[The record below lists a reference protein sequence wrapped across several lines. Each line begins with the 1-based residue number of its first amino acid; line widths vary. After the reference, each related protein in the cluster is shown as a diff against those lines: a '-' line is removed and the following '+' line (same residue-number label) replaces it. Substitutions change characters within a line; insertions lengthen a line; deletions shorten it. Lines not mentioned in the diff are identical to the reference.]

1 MALESLRITQVGARA
16 EVCLLGPGPG
26 NALGPALFRELPV
39 VFAQL
44 DADPAVR
51 AILLHA
57 SGEHFCFGLDLVE
70 MAGELTAVAGPA
82 GGRADVRAELLERI
96 QRMQAAVGAVETCR
110 KPVVAVVQGW
120 CIGGGVDLIAAC
132 DIRLAS
138 ADARFSVREV
148 KVGIVAD
155 LGSLQRLPRLIGESA
170 ARELA
175 LTGRDIAAER
185 AAAIGLVS
193 EVYSD
198 ATAAIAAGRDLV
210 DEISAN
216 PPLAVQGTK
225 QVLNAS
231 RDLSVPDG
239 LRHVAI
245 WNSAFLASQEIT
257 DALAAFAEKRGGHGD
272 KRRPALTEST
282 SDY

>member
-1 MALESLRITQVGARA
+1 MESLRLTREGARA

-26 NALGPALFRELPV
+26 NALGPALFRELPDA
-39 VFAQL
+39 FARL

-51 AILLHA
+51 AVLLYG
-57 SGEHFCFGLDLVE
+57 SGEHFCFGLDLVA
-70 MAGELTAVAGPA
+70 MAGELTSVAGSA
-82 GGRADVRAELLERI
+82 GGRADVRAALLERI
-96 QRMQAAVGAVETCR
+96 QHMQGAFNAIEACR

-132 DIRLAS
+132 DVRLAS
-138 ADARFSVREV
+138 AEARFSVREV

-175 LTGRDIAAER
+175 LTGRDITAQR

-193 EVYSD
+193 EVYPD
-198 ATAAIAAGRDLV
+198 VNTAIAAGRDLV
-210 DEISAN
+210 DEISTN
-216 PPLAVQGTK
+216 PHLAVQGTK

-231 RDLSVPDG
+231 RDLSVSDG

-245 WNSAFLASQEIT
+245 WNSAFLASQELT
-257 DALAAFAEKRGGHGD
+257 DALMAFAERRDKRGDGH
-272 KRRPALTEST
+272 RP
-282 SDY
+282 